1 MYILLRGDTM
11 NFHSTIAPRIR
22 EIFSA
27 CTVEHR
33 ATLYYSST
41 NCAVGVDNTVVMDKN
56 EKINHE
62 NRNL

>member
-1 MYILLRGDTM
+1 MA
-11 NFHSTIAPRIR
+11 FHSTTHSRIR
-22 EIFSA
+22 EISST

-33 ATLYYSST
+33 ATLHYSST

-62 NRNL
+62 SRNL